1 MGTSRSAAAA
11 RPRGLAASYD
21 HRRMERRRNAY
32 RWILRRVLF
41 PLAVKIDRV
50 DGVENLPVQGAAML
64 MINHIAF
71 IDPVAVLAVM
81 PRNVVPM
88 AKIEVYDIPVMG
100 WAPRLWQ
107 VIPVRRGEFD
117 REALRKALAVLAAGE
132 VLLVAPEGTRSPA
145 LIEAREGIAYMAHR
159 SGCPIV
165 PVAVEG
171 TEGFPASWLAKA
183 WRGSGAQIRLGA
195 PFRFRPLG
203 RTPDRDEL
211 RQMTDEAMYVLAAM
225 LPEARRGHYQDL
237 SQATRTTL
245 ECA

>member
-171 TEGFPASWLAKA
+171 TEGFPAPWLAKA
-183 WRGSGAQIRLGA
+183 WRGSGAQIRLGT

-245 ECA
+245 EFA